1 MANARVVIDAPCPGC
16 GGNGLVEVDSTGMY
30 RQECSRCHGTG
41 AVQRMVT
48 CAGCLWWTRLKH
60 TESGRCEHHND
71 FYIDTFGC
79 TRWEARP

>member
-1 MANARVVIDAPCPGC
+1 MIPMLSQTDVAFNAFVECPI
-16 GGNGLVEVDSTGMY
+16 
-30 RQECSRCHGTG
+30 CHGTG

-48 CAGCLWWTRLKH
+48 CAGCLWWTKLKH

-79 TRWEARP
+79 NQWEARP